1 MPVKDYY
8 IAEILIWMTIVL
20 IADNNYL
27 EKYNMYYKSKHS

>member
-1 MPVKDYY
+1 V
-8 IAEILIWMTIVL
+8 TIVL